1 MDIFQYLIDY
11 HLSIKE
17 WILDLFGIWYTI
29 LLIILYFCFKDF
41 YDNTFDFLLNYLNII
56 DLLNNYIEVG
66 YSLGN
71 ITLLYKKAFSQKE
84 NYKYFLLGK
93 LSFYEKKK
101 LEKFKK
107 HYQDLVQK
115 YNLYIKNNSQFQ
127 KFEKIKNFI
136 EKKYDE
142 KYFKKEEELGIELE
156 KPEAINENMTEKEL
170 ENLISEPY
178 EKCKSYCRKL
188 DRINNLRN
196 DALNRKDSTKNE
208 TCIAKLMNKCTS
220 CHCCQKC
227 CYIYYAIICIII
239 ILLEIFGN
247 MTIIEILL
255 QNLKKIKKK
264 FHLIIKK
271 YLTCL

>member
-1 MDIFQYLIDY
+1 MNIFC
-11 HLSIKE
+11 
-17 WILDLFGIWYTI
+17 W
-29 LLIILYFCFKDF
+29 
-41 YDNTFDFLLNYLNII
+41 
-56 DLLNNYIEVG
+56 
-66 YSLGN
+66 
-71 ITLLYKKAFSQKE
+71 E
-84 NYKYFLLGK
+84 NYHFM
-93 LSFYEKKK
+93 KKK
-101 LEKFKK
+101 KEGYKK
-107 HYQDLVQK
+107 HYQDLFQK
-115 YNLYIKNNSQFQ
+115 YKLYIKDNA
-127 KFEKIKNFI
+127 KFSNFGEIKSFI
-136 EKKYDE
+136 EKENNE
-142 KYFKKEEELGIELE
+142 KFFDKEEGLGLVSK
-156 KPEAINENMTEKEL
+156 KPEEVIDENMTEKKL
-170 ENLISEPY
+170 ENLLSKPY
-178 EKCKSYCRKL
+178 EKCKSYYRKF

-271 YLTCL
+271 YFTCL